1 MTGKRKYDY
10 ATAINAATLLFWER
24 GYSNTSL
31 RALLK
36 VMKIGEGS
44 FYNSFGS
51 KRQLYRLCLEHYHES
66 LTRKRWQVFAAEPSA
81 RQAIRKFFQ
90 VVLDDLEDPKVP
102 NVCLMA
108 ASLSSDVL
116 TARDLRKYV
125 LDEMRA
131 MQAMLLQRLEES
143 KVAGEL
149 PASFDAAVAAEVVV
163 TYLQGF
169 YRVVRVLHDRRHME
183 QQIEMLLKGLGL

>member
-1 MTGKRKYDY
+1 
-10 ATAINAATLLFWER
+10 
-24 GYSNTSL
+24 
-31 RALLK
+31 
-36 VMKIGEGS
+36 
-44 FYNSFGS
+44 
-51 KRQLYRLCLEHYHES
+51 LCLEHYHES